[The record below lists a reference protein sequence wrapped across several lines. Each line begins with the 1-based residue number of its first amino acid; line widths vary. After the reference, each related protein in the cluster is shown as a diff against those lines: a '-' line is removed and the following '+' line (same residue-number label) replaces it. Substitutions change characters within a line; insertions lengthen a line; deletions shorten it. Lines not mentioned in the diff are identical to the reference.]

1 MASATRTSWAPTC
14 TGRFWRRIP
23 KWPTICSLARS
34 SAARRGRALPLPRS
48 RPSTTLWK
56 QARTRRSASASA
68 HDSSGLLRTVASAVR
83 AEALRYAKKMPR
95 SRLYASCGSARA
107 NRAQPRQ
114 RSSSMSIPK
123 TELASEG
130 VTTGAAIGGK
140 RSVVVVQ
147 ASARRFSVHR
157 FFGDRV
163 RQDPAKGRLRCG
175 EAFALLEPCVI
186 CADGLLA
193 HDAIPCWRFASP
205 LRIRCG
211 VLNRAPAHCRVDFL
225 CPPSSPTPDG
235 SRVSFVCLR
244 LAS

>member
-1 MASATRTSWAPTC
+1 
-14 TGRFWRRIP
+14 
-23 KWPTICSLARS
+23 
-34 SAARRGRALPLPRS
+34 
-48 RPSTTLWK
+48 
-56 QARTRRSASASA
+56 
-68 HDSSGLLRTVASAVR
+68 
-83 AEALRYAKKMPR
+83 MPR
-95 SRLYASCGSARA
+95 SRLYANCGSARA
-107 NRAQPRQ
+107 DRAQPRQ
-114 RSSSMSIPK
+114 RSASMSIPK
-123 TELASEG
+123 TGRASEG

-140 RSVVVVQ
+140 RGVVVTQ
-147 ASARRFSVHR
+147 ASARRFSVRR

-244 LAS
+244 LASCFARFVLRFASRSALRFARKKRLRSRFDFARIECAALLLPGAWRVSLPLTARARLGSMGPFTATEFGRTIPVCREDLW